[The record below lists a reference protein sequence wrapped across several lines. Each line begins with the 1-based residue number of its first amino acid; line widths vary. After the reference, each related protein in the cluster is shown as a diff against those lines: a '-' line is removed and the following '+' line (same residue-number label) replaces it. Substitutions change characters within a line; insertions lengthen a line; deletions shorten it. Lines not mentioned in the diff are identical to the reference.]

1 VGMTRESE
9 IHSKSWR
16 SGKKGKGMGFASVL
30 FSCSRFLNSAD
41 RTILEP
47 GKGYDFGGKIAK
59 QWWCREMS
67 AVSQARLGTG
77 FAFPFNNV

>member
-1 VGMTRESE
+1 MKYTRKVGGAGKR
-9 IHSKSWR
+9 
-16 SGKKGKGMGFASVL
+16 KKGRDLLPFYFRVCA
-30 FSCSRFLNSAD
+30 LNSAD
-41 RTILEP
+41 PTISEP

-67 AVSQARLGTG
+67 AVSQARLGRG